1 MGTVLIYNLSPQK
14 AAKLQM
20 LCRRLNLS
28 SVCVK
33 KEDFGYRLAY
43 LLGLS
48 EDAEKLP
55 GDDFD
60 GEMIYLS
67 GIYGGMLQLLLDQ
80 MRRNKIIVPLKA
92 IRTETNLGF
101 SSYELYRELSAERE
115 AIAQGMRRHETD
127 QDT

>member
-20 LCRRLNLS
+20 LCRKLNLS
-28 SVCVK
+28 SACVEK
-33 KEDFGYRLAY
+33 DSFGYTLAY

-48 EDAEKLP
+48 DDDTKTS

-60 GEMIYLS
+60 TEMIYMS

-80 MRRNKIIVPLKA
+80 MRRNKLIIPLKA
-92 IRTETNLGF
+92 IQTEHNLGF
-101 SSYELYRELSAERE
+101 SSYELYKELSAERE
-115 AIAQGMRRHETD
+115 AIAQGMRRHQEE
-127 QDT
+127 QG